1 MTSLPQYS
9 IRLAVVAGFSLA
21 LALGACASNSG
32 SGKGTGGSPGGGAV
46 VASGGT
52 TSAGGAVATGG
63 GTSIPATGG
72 TLATG
77 GSIQSSGGTASAG
90 GTTSAGGAT
99 TSGGSTATGG
109 SKATGGAS
117 GGTTA
122 TGGSTMPGGATATGG
137 STASG
142 GTAGGTAAG
151 GRTGGAT
158 GGSIA
163 TGGTTAAGGT
173 TVSLPSFSFYLS
185 PTGSDTNDG
194 ATAATPW
201 NTLEKA
207 RDYIR
212 TNNLN
217 KTATGDIVVY
227 LRGGT
232 YPRTTTFT
240 LTSADSGPNGNYMV
254 YRAYPGEIPVID
266 AGKAI
271 TGWTQVVGKPYFVAD
286 VSVSAGYAG
295 YFRQLYVNNVRAQR
309 AGKFLPQDGWWDDP
323 TTASYAQD
331 GIKFKKTDLVTL
343 ANPAAAVVTFFSSFK
358 TAAIPVTG
366 MSSFDANDWILN
378 IENPDFNKW
387 SSMGRAT
394 STEWVELSNVL
405 EYLDEYGEWYLDA
418 ANSKVYYYPQPWED
432 MATASVYAPVVDCP
446 WRIAGTR
453 TAKASRIMLD
463 GLTFE
468 HNNWS
473 RTKDRWIGGSQ
484 AEMLWGLDNA
494 EYTDEVPGALVL
506 THANSSVVKNC
517 VFQHLGT
524 CGVQLYDG
532 CDGTTIQGNYF
543 FDSTAAGVIVGR
555 SAHLVTS
562 DPTSETQRDT
572 NTLVSN
578 NVVRNTGSDFT
589 QATAIDCIHAE
600 STKVY
605 NNDISDVPFAGYH
618 NRTGQ
623 FNAHFPT
630 PAIAGQTE
638 VFYNRSSHVG
648 TYRRYCSG
656 DAEPDYYTFGPEPIH
671 FSKNYAYGQVP
682 IGLNNSAQI
691 DDNSLN
697 VLMDFCVLDSKL
709 SQNSFLSWS
718 SGNVNVAT
726 DNLWSNNASYQS
738 TNCVTTNYHYVA
750 GAWPADAQ
758 AVIDGSGVEAS
769 YGNLLGG
776 TYSGDNIVL
785 KAVASASSSVS
796 GHAANLGNDLGSK
809 TYWESGS
816 TSDNPWFM
824 LDLGNAYVIKK
835 LELEPA
841 LLTDVDLTNFQIQA
855 SNDAVFATFS
865 VLAAQN
871 GTQFRH
877 RTDVGYNDKFWY
889 IEHDENAYRYI
900 RVYKTTGT
908 QLALADLRVY
918 VKGSSP

>member
-1 MTSLPQYS
+1 MTSPPQHS
-9 IRLAVVAGFSLA
+9 IRLAAVAGFSL
-21 LALGACASNSG
+21 LLGACSGTLASATG
-32 SGKGTGGSPGGGAV
+32 SGGSPGNGGA

-52 TSAGGAVATGG
+52 TSAGGTV
-63 GTSIPATGG
+63 P
-72 TLATG
+72 TG
-77 GSIQSSGGTASAG
+77 GSSQPSG

-99 TSGGSTATGG
+99 TSGGTNTNGG
-109 SKATGGAS
+109 SKATGGA
-117 GGTTA
+117 
-122 TGGSTMPGGATATGG
+122 PGGATATGG
-137 STASG
+137 SAASG
-142 GTAGGTAAG
+142 GAAGGSATG
-151 GRTGGAT
+151 GRTGGTTAT
-158 GGSIA
+158 GGSVSTGGITA
-163 TGGTTAAGGT
+163 TGGTPVAA
-173 TVSLPSFSFYLS
+173 FSFYVS
-185 PTGSDTNDG
+185 PTGSDSNDG

-212 TNNLN
+212 SSNLN

-232 YPRTTTFT
+232 YPRATTFT
-240 LTSADSGPNGNYMV
+240 LTSADSGPTGNNMV

-271 TGWTQVVGKPYFVAD
+271 TGWTQVAGKPYFVAD

-323 TTASYAQD
+323 ATASYALD
-331 GIKFKKTDLVTL
+331 GIKFKKTDLLTL
-343 ANPAAAVVTFFSSFK
+343 ANPAAAVVTFFSVFK
-358 TAAIPVTG
+358 TAEIPVTG
-366 MSSFDANDWILN
+366 MSSLDANDWVLT

-387 SSMGRAT
+387 SSMGRAN
-394 STEWVELSNVL
+394 STEWVELSNAL

-418 ANSKVYYYPQPWED
+418 ANGKVYYYPQPWEN

-446 WRIAGTR
+446 WKIAGTR
-453 TAKASRIMLD
+453 TTKASRIVLD

-473 RTKDRWIGGSQ
+473 RTQSRWIGGSQ

-517 VFQHLGT
+517 VFEHLGT

-532 CDGTTIQGNYF
+532 CDGATIQGNYF
-543 FDSTAAGVIVGR
+543 FDCTAAGIIVGR

-562 DPTSETQRDT
+562 DLTSETQRNT

-578 NVVRNTGSDFT
+578 NVVRDTGSDFM
-589 QATAIDCIHAE
+589 QATGIDCIHAE
-600 STKVY
+600 NTKVY
-605 NNDISDVPFAGYH
+605 NNDISDIPFAGYH

-623 FNAHFPT
+623 FSAHFPA
-630 PAIAGQTE
+630 PAIAGKSE
-638 VFYNRSSHVG
+638 IFYNRSSHVG
-648 TYRRYCSG
+648 TYRRYAAG

-682 IGLNNSAQI
+682 IGLSNSAQI

-697 VLMDFCVLDSKL
+697 VLMDYSVLDSKL
-709 SQNSFLSWS
+709 SRNSFLSWS
-718 SGNVNVAT
+718 SGNVNAAT

-738 TNCVTTNYHYVA
+738 TNCTTTNYHYVV
-750 GAWPADAQ
+750 GAWPSDAQ
-758 AVIDGSGVEAS
+758 AVIDNSGVEAS
-769 YGNLLGG
+769 YQSLVGG
-776 TYSGDNIVL
+776 TYGGDNVAL
-785 KAVASASSSVS
+785 KAVASASSSAS
-796 GHAANLGNDLGSK
+796 GHAPNLGNDVGNK
-809 TYWESGS
+809 TYWQSGS
-816 TSDNPWFM
+816 ASNNPWFM
-824 LDLGNAYVIKK
+824 LDLGSAYVIQK

-841 LLTDVDLTNFQIQA
+841 LLTDVDLTSFEIQA
-855 SNDAVFATFS
+855 SNDPAFAAFV

-871 GTQFRH
+871 ATQFRH
-877 RTDVGYNDKFWY
+877 RGDLGYNDRFWY
-889 IEHDENAYRYI
+889 IEHDRNAYRYV
-900 RVYKTTGT
+900 RVYKTAGT

-918 VKGSSP
+918 VKGSSTAAVGP

>member
-1 MTSLPQYS
+1 MTSLPRHS

-21 LALGACASNSG
+21 LGACSG
-32 SGKGTGGSPGGGAV
+32 TLTSAPGSGGSPGSGGA

-52 TSAGGAVATGG
+52 TS
-63 GTSIPATGG
+63 TGG
-72 TLATG
+72 TVPTG
-77 GSIQSSGGTASAG
+77 GSIQPSGGTTG
-90 GTTSAGGAT
+90 AGGAT
-99 TSGGSTATGG
+99 TSGGSTASGG
-109 SKATGGAS
+109 LKATGGAPGGTAAMGGTTAVGGS
-117 GGTTA
+117 IPTGGTTA
-122 TGGSTMPGGATATGG
+122 TGG
-137 STASG
+137 
-142 GTAGGTAAG
+142 
-151 GRTGGAT
+151 
-158 GGSIA
+158 
-163 TGGTTAAGGT
+163 T
-173 TVSLPSFSFYLS
+173 TVSLAAFSFYLS
-185 PTGSDTNDG
+185 PTGSDSNDG

-201 NTLEKA
+201 NTLERA

-212 TNNLN
+212 SNNLN
-217 KTATGDIVVY
+217 NTATGDIVVY

-271 TGWTQVVGKPYFVAD
+271 TGWTQVAGKPYFVAD

-323 TTASYAQD
+323 ATASYAQD
-331 GIKFKKTDLVTL
+331 GIKFKKTDLLTL
-343 ANPAAAVVTFFSSFK
+343 ANPAAAVVTFFSVFK
-358 TAAIPVTG
+358 TAEIPITG
-366 MSSFDANDWILN
+366 MSSLDVNDWVLK

-418 ANSKVYYYPQPWED
+418 ANGKVYYYPQPWED

-446 WRIAGTR
+446 WKIAGTR
-453 TAKASRIMLD
+453 SAKASRIMLD

-473 RTKDRWIGGSQ
+473 RTNGRWIGGSQ
-484 AEMLWGLDNA
+484 AEMLWGLDNV

-506 THANSSVVKNC
+506 THANSSVIKNC

-532 CDGTTIQGNYF
+532 CDSATIQGNYF

-562 DPTSETQRDT
+562 DATSETQRNT

-578 NVVRNTGSDFT
+578 NVVRNTGSDFA
-589 QATAIDCIHAE
+589 QATGIDCIHAE
-600 STKVY
+600 NTKVY
-605 NNDISDVPFAGYH
+605 NNDISDIPFAGYH

-623 FNAHFPT
+623 FSAHFPA
-630 PAIAGQTE
+630 PAIAGKSE
-638 VFYNRSSHVG
+638 IFYNRSSHVG
-648 TYRRYCSG
+648 TYRRYTSG

-682 IGLNNSAQI
+682 IGLSNSAQI

-697 VLMDFCVLDSKL
+697 VLMDFSVLDSAL
-709 SQNSFLSWS
+709 SRNSFLSWS

-738 TNCVTTNYHYVA
+738 TNCATTNYHYVV
-750 GAWPADAQ
+750 GAWPSDAQ
-758 AVIDGSGVEAS
+758 AVIDNSGVGAS
-769 YGNLLGG
+769 YQSLMGG
-776 TYSGDNIVL
+776 TYGGDNVAL

-796 GHAANLGNDLGSK
+796 GHAPNLGNDVGNK
-809 TYWESGS
+809 TYWQSGDA
-816 TSDNPWFM
+816 SDNPWFM
-824 LDLGNAYVIKK
+824 LDLGSAYVIRK

-841 LLTDVDLTNFQIQA
+841 LLTDVDLTNFEIQA
-855 SNDAVFATFS
+855 SNDPAFAAFV

-871 GTQFRH
+871 ATQFRH
-877 RTDVGYNDKFWY
+877 RGDLGYNDMFWY
-889 IEHDENAYRYI
+889 IEHDKNAYRYL
-900 RVYKTTGT
+900 RVYKTAGT

-918 VKGSSP
+918 VKGSSTAAAGP